1 MLQNNGKID
10 FQLLNEFCFF
20 THMQCIYFIYKFHLK
35 RKQFIHSASV
45 TYERSFLTLKWT
57 SFVCF
62 FKSAAIGKVILHR
75 WQEFLMAGFL
85 GFTMAFDFE
94 DTPFKGFL
102 SSLILGDMLIA
113 RKSKCFWSMFCYLF
127 YWAWFIWQLFITTNK
142 VPPTCNW
149 FKESL
154 DALL

>member
-1 MLQNNGKID
+1 MNDFFYPYVVHLLYLQIALIKKAGYQPW
-10 FQLLNEFCFF
+10 FG
-20 THMQCIYFIYKFHLK
+20 
-35 RKQFIHSASV
+35 
-45 TYERSFLTLKWT
+45 YEWSFLTLKWT
-57 SFVCF
+57 SFLCF
-62 FKSAAIGKVILHR
+62 FKSAAVGKVFLHR
-75 WQEFLMAGFL
+75 WQEFLMLGFW

-94 DTPFKGFL
+94 DTPFKGCL

-127 YWAWFIWQLFITTNK
+127 FWASFIWQLFMTTNK